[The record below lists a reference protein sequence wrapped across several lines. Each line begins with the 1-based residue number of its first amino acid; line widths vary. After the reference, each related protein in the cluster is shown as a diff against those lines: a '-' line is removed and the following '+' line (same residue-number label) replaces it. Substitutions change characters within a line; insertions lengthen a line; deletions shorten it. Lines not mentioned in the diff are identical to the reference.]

1 MLAPSLLPKRFAIR
15 GAVRQCSMPF
25 GLHLVPRIGVAM
37 LLLFATLGCPAA
49 SPLRAQVT
57 TPLTVPVN
65 LARMVDESENVVLA
79 RVTALRAEPHPQFQN
94 LNTVVVTLEIIE
106 PLKGSP
112 GNQLVFR
119 QYAPGFGAIGGK
131 SMLGYAVG
139 QEIVLLLRKPSAEGM
154 TSPVGFE
161 QGRFLVARD
170 AAGNR
175 SVRNGMDNAAL
186 FDGIDAASPGLKA
199 RLSPALQTVV
209 AEHRN
214 GPLPYDQFKSIVAGL
229 IAASPPAR

>member
-1 MLAPSLLPKRFAIR
+1 MVESSLLPNRFASR
-15 GAVRQCSMPF
+15 GAPWRRSVSSCLPPGRRAAS
-25 GLHLVPRIGVAM
+25 LALA
-37 LLLFATLGCPAA
+37 LLATLGCPAA
-49 SPLRAQVT
+49 VPLRAQVS
-57 TPLTVPVN
+57 TPLTVPMN

-79 RVTALRAEPHPQFQN
+79 RVSALHAEPHPQFQN

-161 QGRFLVARD
+161 QGSFLVARD

-186 FDGIDAASPGLKA
+186 FDGIDASSPGLKA

-214 GPLPYDQFKSIVAGL
+214 GPIPYDQFKSIVAAQ
-229 IAASPPAR
+229 IAARQNTR